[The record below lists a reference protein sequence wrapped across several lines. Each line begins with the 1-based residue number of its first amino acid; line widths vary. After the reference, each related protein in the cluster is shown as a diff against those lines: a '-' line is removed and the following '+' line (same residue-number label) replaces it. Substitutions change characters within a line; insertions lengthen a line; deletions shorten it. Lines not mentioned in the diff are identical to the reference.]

1 MTFLELLQRG
11 HPSCAATSDYSQSHA
26 TTAMLQD
33 WYGIVSVCGAG
44 RDTLGPPT
52 SIIRLGEN
60 IKSRSTNTN
69 WILGP
74 SRLGSATRQQEHP
87 QVSVHRCGS
96 ETVTC
101 YSPCIDLVDVW
112 FRDRDVLFFV
122 DNMTTL
128 KICVNGYDRHPD
140 IAHLSNDIHLALVG
154 LSRRVYFKWVPG
166 KANPV
171 ALPSRDDFIVDP
183 VTSLF
188 VLDTYDSTDKDRDME
203 EGV

>member
-1 MTFLELLQRG
+1 MLTSPCIVVESLLSWFTSKAVSYVWSENSFVELCDWFDMPYLSFSSLGKRWHVEISLQSWWLTRYVMTFLELLQRG

-33 WYGIVSVCGAG
+33 WYGIVSVCGDG

-87 QVSVHRCGS
+87 QVSVHRCG
-96 ETVTC
+96 
-101 YSPCIDLVDVW
+101 
-112 FRDRDVLFFV
+112 
-122 DNMTTL
+122 
-128 KICVNGYDRHPD
+128 RHVVQRPW
-140 IAHLSNDIHLALVG
+140 
-154 LSRRVYFKWVPG
+154 RVI
-166 KANPV
+166 
-171 ALPSRDDFIVDP
+171 L
-183 VTSLF
+183 L
-188 VLDTYDSTDKDRDME
+188 E
-203 EGV
+203 